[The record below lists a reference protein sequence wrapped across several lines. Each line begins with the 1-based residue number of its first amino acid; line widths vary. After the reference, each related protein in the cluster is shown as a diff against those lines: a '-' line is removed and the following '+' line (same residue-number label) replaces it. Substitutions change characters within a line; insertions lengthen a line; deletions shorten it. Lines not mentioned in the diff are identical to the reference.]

1 MIKLNQV
8 TKAYENKSIF
18 KDFTLEIPKNKITCI
33 LGESGVGKTTLLN
46 MIAGLTELF
55 SLSP

>member
-8 TKAYENKSIF
+8 TKAYDNKSIF
-18 KDFTLEIPKNKITCI
+18 KDFTLEIPKNKIICI

-46 MIAGLTELF
+46 MIAGRDRK
-55 SLSP
+55 SVV

>member
-8 TKAYENKSIF
+8 TKAYDNKSIF

-33 LGESGVGKTTLLN
+33 LGESGVGNNAIKYDCW
-46 MIAGLTELF
+46 AHRV
-55 SLSP
+55 